1 MDKLRVIKLVMR
13 NPVQLWP
20 TWEEIE
26 WLIETVEKQQNEYNA
41 LYSSIDEMD
50 VIISQQQEEIERL
63 NKMRTVIDYVDLCKQ
78 LQQVNEEIN
87 QYKLQEE
94 LLLERLKKQTLQM
107 KEMKRNSRLIKFY
120 EMAEENLSLATE
132 LAMLK
137 GGMSG

>member
-13 NPVQLWP
+13 NPVQELWP
-20 TWEEIE
+20 SWEEIE
-26 WLIETVEKQQNEYNA
+26 WLIETVEQQQNEYNT
-41 LYSSIDEMD
+41 LFSSIDEMD
-50 VIISQQQEEIERL
+50 AIISQQQEEI
-63 NKMRTVIDYVDLCKQ
+63 
-78 LQQVNEEIN
+78 N
-87 QYKLQEE
+87 QYKFQEE

-107 KEMKRNSRLIKFY
+107 KEMKQNSRLIKFY

>member
-20 TWEEIE
+20 SWEEIE
-26 WLIETVEKQQNEYNA
+26 WLIETVEQ
-41 LYSSIDEMD
+41 L
-50 VIISQQQEEIERL
+50 QEENGTMAEKHAEKDIAMADFMEI
-63 NKMRTVIDYVDLCKQ
+63 ID
-78 LQQVNEEIN
+78 

-137 GGMSG
+137 GEMSG

>member
-1 MDKLRVIKLVMR
+1 MDKLGVIKLVMR

-26 WLIETVEKQQNEYNA
+26 WLIETIEKQQNEYNT

-50 VIISQQQEEIERL
+50 VIISQQQEEI
-63 NKMRTVIDYVDLCKQ
+63 K
-78 LQQVNEEIN
+78 

-94 LLLERLKKQTLQM
+94 LLLARIKKIE
-107 KEMKRNSRLIKFY
+107 KNSRYLKFM